1 MEAILKFELPDDQ
14 VEFNSAVNGSKWQL
28 ALWELDQYLRTNTKY
43 APDSYHEEKVKA
55 LYDTRDE
62 LHRIMSSYNLE
73 FE

>member
-43 APDSYHEEKVKA
+43 APDSCVV
-55 LYDTRDE
+55 
-62 LHRIMSSYNLE
+62 
-73 FE
+73 